1 MRRTALKMER
11 VTIGS
16 LEIGRITMALM
27 TICILAIV
35 PLGFGQSVR
44 SLVNSGNDLY
54 KDQKFADAEV
64 NYRKALEK
72 ENALVQDHFNLGDA
86 LHKQGKFDEAV
97 KEFDQALQKAE
108 QQGIRARAHY
118 NIGNSL
124 LKEQKYEEAVKSY
137 VESLKLNPDDQEA
150 KYNLSYALEKLK
162 QEQQKK
168 DNKQDKN
175 KDNKQ
180 DKKDQQKDDKQKQ
193 DQKDQDKQKQDQKN
207 RDKQRN
213 QASQQEK
220 KMSKAD
226 AERIL
231 EVLKNNEKEVQKK
244 LKVRQ
249 AVRPKTDKDW

>member
-1 MRRTALKMER
+1 MRGTELSVRR

-16 LEIGRITMALM
+16 LKLSRITIPLMA
-27 TICILAIV
+27 ICILALV
-35 PLGFGQSVR
+35 PPGFGQSVR
-44 SLVNSGNDLY
+44 SLVNEGNDLY
-54 KDQKFADAEV
+54 KGNKFTDAEV

-72 ENALVQDHFNLGDA
+72 ENALVQGHFNLGDA
-86 LHKQGKFDEAV
+86 LHKQGKFDDAV

-108 QQGIRARAHY
+108 HQGIRAKAHY

-162 QEQQKK
+162 QQQQKK
-168 DNKQDKN
+168 DDKQDK
-175 KDNKQ
+175 KKENKQ

-193 DQKDQDKQKQDQKN
+193 DQKDQEKQDQQN
-207 RDKQRN
+207 REKQRN